1 MCIRERVGSEIFIRD
16 SVSSARQAITAAGVR
31 AQDAALD
38 AEVLAR
44 KVLACDRADYIVRLR
59 DQEPADF
66 AGAYGAL
73 VDRRCRREP
82 VAYIVGEREFWGL
95 PFEVTPDVLIPRPE
109 TELIVEEA
117 LALFPAPAAPRVIV
131 DAGTGSGCL
140 AISLAREFPSA
151 QVIATDISESAIVV
165 ATRNA
170 ARNGVTGRISFR
182 PGDLLEPVTEA
193 ADLIVSNPPY
203 VASGDAPGMVPEVR
217 EHEPHVAL
225 FGGADGMAMFEKLF
239 PSAVT
244 RLAPGGRLIVE
255 VGYDQ
260 DDRVAAI
267 AARHGWT
274 LSHVRQDLQAITR
287 TLIFVGR

>member
-1 MCIRERVGSEIFIRD
+1 MILADRVARARE
-16 SVSSARQAITAAGVR
+16 AIVAAGIR

-44 KVLACDRADYIVRLR
+44 TVLACDRAGYVVRLR
-59 DQEPADF
+59 DEEPADF
-66 AGAYGAL
+66 ADPYRTL

-82 VAYIVGEREFWGL
+82 VAYILGEREFWGR

-117 LALFPAPAAPRVIV
+117 LELFPAGRAPEVIV
-131 DAGTGSGCL
+131 DVGTGSGCL
-140 AISLAREFPSA
+140 AVALALEYPTAR
-151 QVIATDISESAIVV
+151 VIATDISEAALGV
-165 ATRNA
+165 ARRNA
-170 ARNGVTGRISFR
+170 DRNGVADRIDFR
-182 PGDLLEPVTEA
+182 RGDVLEPVTETA
-193 ADLIVSNPPY
+193 ALIVSNPPY
-203 VASGDAPGMVPEVR
+203 VASGDAPGLVPEVR

-225 FGGADGMAMFEKLF
+225 FAGTDGLSVFAKLF
-239 PSAVT
+239 PSAAK

-260 DDRVAAI
+260 DEQVART
-267 AARHGWT
+267 AARDGWR

-287 TLIFVGR
+287 TLVFIR

>member
-1 MCIRERVGSEIFIRD
+1 MTLGDRVARARES
-16 SVSSARQAITAAGVR
+16 ITAAGIR

-44 KVLACDRADYIVRLR
+44 AVLGCDRAAFVVRLR
-59 DQEPADF
+59 DEEPSGFSDAF
-66 AGAYGAL
+66 AAL
-73 VDRRCRREP
+73 VNRRCLREP

-95 PFEVTPDVLIPRPE
+95 PFEVTSDVLIPRPE

-117 LALFPAPAAPRVIV
+117 LELFPVDRPPAVIV

-140 AISLAREFPSA
+140 AVALALEFTGA
-151 QVIATDISESAIVV
+151 RVIATDISEAALAV
-165 ATRNA
+165 ARRNA
-170 ARNGVTGRISFR
+170 ARNGAADRVEFR
-182 PGDLLEPVTEA
+182 AGDLLEPVAEM

-203 VASGDAPGMVPEVR
+203 VASGDSPALMPEVR

-225 FGGADGMAMFEKLF
+225 FGGADGLSVFGKLF
-239 PSAVT
+239 PSAAT
-244 RLAPGGRLIVE
+244 RLAPGGWLIVE

-267 AARHGWT
+267 AARRGWS
-274 LSHVRQDLQAITR
+274 LSHVRQDFQEITR
-287 TLIFVGR
+287 TLIFTRGR